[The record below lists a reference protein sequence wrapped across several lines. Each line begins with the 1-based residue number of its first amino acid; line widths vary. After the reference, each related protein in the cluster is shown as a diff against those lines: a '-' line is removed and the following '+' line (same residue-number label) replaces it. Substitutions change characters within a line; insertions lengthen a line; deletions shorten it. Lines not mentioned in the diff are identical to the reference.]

1 VALLAGPRYEA
12 SSHRLVTNEVI
23 DAAQFDARSSGSE
36 PKVFALVA
44 TAGGIIMASVK
55 ALWMARRNGHNGR
68 DRSRAGGPARDERGG
83 GRLSAKLHVV
93 IVILHNDVTPV
104 YDSARTTHRIRLRS
118 VKDETPTCEGTAI
131 MRAVMRNGKRPLS
144 LRILSP
150 AVDGEKLPRHQLGL
164 AVARSER
171 QKRRARAHRRREKDG

>member
-1 VALLAGPRYEA
+1 MMKPPIHGF
-12 SSHRLVTNEVI
+12 RLP
-23 DAAQFDARSSGSE
+23 SGSE

-93 IVILHNDVTPV
+93 IVILLKCFIFMFFLQIRKTSSTYHRWRRP
-104 YDSARTTHRIRLRS
+104 TT
-118 VKDETPTCEGTAI
+118 
-131 MRAVMRNGKRPLS
+131 
-144 LRILSP
+144 
-150 AVDGEKLPRHQLGL
+150 
-164 AVARSER
+164 
-171 QKRRARAHRRREKDG
+171 